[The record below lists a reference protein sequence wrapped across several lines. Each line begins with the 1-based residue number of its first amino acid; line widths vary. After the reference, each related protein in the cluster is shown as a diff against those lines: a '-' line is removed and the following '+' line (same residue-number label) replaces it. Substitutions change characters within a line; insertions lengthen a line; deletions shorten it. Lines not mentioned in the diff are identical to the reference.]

1 MKMTHNLNVLIV
13 DDEKM
18 IREALTV
25 FLTKMGFCTYEA
37 ENGNEALALF
47 EKVPVDFIILD
58 LMLPGIS
65 GEDVCRE
72 IRKTSQ
78 VPIIMLTAKT
88 MEENII
94 TGLSLGADD
103 YVIKPFSIK
112 QLYARMEAVLR
123 RTSGHAAKTFEGN
136 SVIKPLD
143 IDFTGCEVRKNG
155 IPVNLT
161 KSEWLIISSMASHP
175 GKIFT
180 RDELISI
187 VFGDEH
193 DSFDRIIDTHIKNLR
208 KKLEED
214 SRVPV
219 YIKTVHGI
227 GYKFTGEI

>member
-1 MKMTHNLNVLIV
+1 MKMNHNLNVLIV

-136 SVIKPLD
+136 SVKPLD